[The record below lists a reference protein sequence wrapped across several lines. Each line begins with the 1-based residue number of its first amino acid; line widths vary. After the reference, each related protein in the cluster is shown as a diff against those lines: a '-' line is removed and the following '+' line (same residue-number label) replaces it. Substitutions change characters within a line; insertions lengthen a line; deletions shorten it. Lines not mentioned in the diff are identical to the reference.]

1 MIEDLYFSEKKDLLR
16 ISSNRKKI
24 LSNNLPKKGILNA
37 KEKHEKKPK
46 IDWLFKYLLLR
57 LFGLKNLHLF
67 FFAP

>member
-1 MIEDLYFSEKKDLLR
+1 MMQTSQTKNLYFSEKKDLLR

-46 IDWLFKYLLLR
+46 
-57 LFGLKNLHLF
+57 
-67 FFAP
+67 